1 MTSTLKLASALCAIG
16 LLASACGSTTKDGA
30 SSGGSTA
37 SVASTSSPA
46 SSTSSAASAPSS
58 GSTVNGAGT
67 TAAAG
72 TFTCTQDQL
81 TATTGGTA
89 KEDVQVLA
97 IVFTNHSSSSCTVTG
112 YPGVAGLDAA
122 GTQTAQAARTPGLA
136 TPTITL
142 APGASGSAL
151 VKTAKVNSAPDCEFA
166 GGLAVT
172 PPNTSTTVK
181 LTDPDDKLN
190 SCSLTVTPI
199 VSGSNGGDSN
209 IQ

>member
-1 MTSTLKLASALCAIG
+1 MNSSVKLASALCAIG
-16 LLASACGSTTKDGA
+16 LLATACGSNTSDAGA
-30 SSGGSTA
+30 SAGSTSA
-37 SVASTSSPA
+37 GSSANSA
-46 SSTSSAASAPSS
+46 SSTL
-58 GSTVNGAGT
+58 STGT
-67 TAAAG
+67 TVAAATTATTAPAG
-72 TFTCTQDQL
+72 SATCTQAQL

-97 IVFTNHSSSSCTVTG
+97 IVFTNHSSSACTVTG
-112 YPGVAGLDAA
+112 YPGVAGLNAA
-122 GTQTAQAARTPGLA
+122 GAQTAQAVREPGLA

-181 LTDPDDKLN
+181 LTDPEDKLN

-199 VSGSNGGDSN
+199 VSSSNGGDTN